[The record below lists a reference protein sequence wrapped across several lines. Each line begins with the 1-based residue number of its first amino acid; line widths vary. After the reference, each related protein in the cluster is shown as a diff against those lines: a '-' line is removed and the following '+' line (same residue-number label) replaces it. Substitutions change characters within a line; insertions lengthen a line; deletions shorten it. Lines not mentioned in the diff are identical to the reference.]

1 VLFIHVALIFGGITM
16 LQNDEVAKSIGNG
29 EAKVEVLKGID
40 FQIQKGERV
49 ALTGKSGSGKS
60 TLLSLLAGLDSPD
73 GGIITIDSKNISE
86 LSEKDLTNYRA
97 RNIGI
102 VFQQFHLVSTLTAF
116 ENVLLPLE
124 ILKAKGARERAESL
138 LESVGL
144 SHRMHHLPSELS
156 GGESQRV
163 AIARALSTHPAIL
176 FADEPSGNLDEETG
190 DKVMGLLFELVKK
203 TGTTMVLVTHDPE
216 LAARCERIIHLE
228 HGKLSHEV
236 RR

>member
-1 VLFIHVALIFGGITM
+1 MMTISGVR
-16 LQNDEVAKSIGNG
+16 KSYGTG
-29 EAKVEVLKGID
+29 EAKVEVLKGLD
-40 FQIQKGERV
+40 FTIEKGEQV

-73 GGIITIDSKNISE
+73 SGTISLEGNNISE
-86 LSEKDLTNYRA
+86 MSEKDLTSYRA

-102 VFQQFHLVSTLTAF
+102 VFQQFHLVSTLTAL

-124 ILKAKGARERAESL
+124 ILKAEGARARAESL
-138 LESVGL
+138 LASVGL
-144 SHRMHHLPSELS
+144 SHRMDHLPSQLS

-163 AIARALSTHPAIL
+163 AIARALSTNPSIL

-190 DKVMGLLFELVKK
+190 EKVMGLLFDLVKK
-203 TGTTMVLVTHDPE
+203 SGTTLVLVTHDPE
-216 LAARCERIIHLE
+216 LAHSCQRIIHLE

-236 RR
+236 RK

>member
-1 VLFIHVALIFGGITM
+1 MMSVSGLRKSFGT
-16 LQNDEVAKSIGNG
+16 G
-29 EAKVEVLKGID
+29 EGKVEVLKGID
-40 FQIQKGERV
+40 FKIERGEQV

-73 GGIITIDSKNISE
+73 SGMITIDSQNIST

-102 VFQQFHLVSTLTAF
+102 VFQQFHLVSTLTAL

-124 ILKAKGARERAESL
+124 ILKTKGARQRAESL

-190 DKVMGLLFELVKK
+190 DKVMGLLFDLVRKS
-203 TGTTMVLVTHDPE
+203 GTTMVLVTHDPE
-216 LAARCERIIHLE
+216 LATKCERIIHLE

-236 RR
+236 RK

>member
-1 VLFIHVALIFGGITM
+1 MMSVSGLRKSFGH
-16 LQNDEVAKSIGNG
+16 G
-29 EAKVEVLKGID
+29 EARVEVLKGID
-40 FQIQKGERV
+40 FKIEKGEQV

-60 TLLSLLAGLDSPD
+60 TLLALLAGLDSPD
-73 GGIITIDSKNISE
+73 GGVISIDSQNISQ

-97 RNIGI
+97 RHIGI
-102 VFQQFHLVSTLTAF
+102 VFQQFHLVSTLTAL

-124 ILKAKGARERAESL
+124 ILKTKGARERAESL
-138 LESVGL
+138 LDSVGL
-144 SHRMHHLPSELS
+144 AHRMHHLPSELS

-190 DKVMGLLFELVKK
+190 DKVMGLLFDLVKK

-216 LAARCERIIHLE
+216 LASRCERIIHLE

-236 RR
+236 RK